1 MNENTVRDI
10 QNQLRFLS
18 EDFDT
23 IDPIAVDGIYGEETQ
38 RAVAEL
44 QRILGFDATGEADE
58 RTLNA
63 LNDLYRASSERR
75 LPAVTV
81 QIFPINEQPL
91 IIGSSGVSQT
101 VLNIML
107 GALAFVFSNLPKI
120 ESIDTFGEDTLKSVA
135 IIQHTSGLATTGQVD
150 KPTWNII
157 ARLFNEYRGGNREI

>member
-10 QNQLRFLS
+10 QNKLRFLS
-18 EDFDT
+18 KDFDT
-23 IDPIAVDGIYGEETQ
+23 ILPIAVDGIFGEETE
-38 RAVAEL
+38 RALAEL

-63 LNDLYRASSERR
+63 LNDLYRAASEKR

-81 QIFPINEQPL
+81 QIFPINDEPL
-91 IIGSSGVSQT
+91 VLGSTGVSQT

-120 ESIDTFGEDTLKSVA
+120 QSIDTFGEDTLEAVA
-135 IIQHTSGLATTGQVD
+135 IIQHTSGLTTTGQVD
-150 KPTWNII
+150 KPTWNMI

>member
-1 MNENTVRDI
+1 MSENTVRDI
-10 QNQLRFLS
+10 QNKLRFLS

-23 IDPIAVDGIYGEETQ
+23 IPPIAVDGIYGDETQ

-44 QRILGFDATGEADE
+44 QRLLGFDADGEADQ

-63 LNDLYRASSERR
+63 LNDLYRASSEKR

-81 QIFPINEQPL
+81 QVFPINEEPL
-91 IIGSSGVSQT
+91 VFGSRGVSQT

-107 GALAFVFSNLPKI
+107 GSLAFVFSNLPKI
-120 ESIDTFGEDTLKSVA
+120 QSTETFGEDTLESVA
-135 IIQHTSGLATTGQVD
+135 IIQHTAGLATTGQVD
-150 KPTWNII
+150 KPTWNMI

>member
-75 LPAVTV
+75 LPAATV